1 VIGTKL
7 QFKEAVVKRSGIL
20 AIIMILAM
28 GGAAFAQTKTFF
40 CNDEKKRDV
49 VTFTSK
55 APLETIVGTTSE
67 IIGMIETNPNDINST
82 KARFE
87 VDLASLK
94 TGISMRDGHMRDQF
108 LETSKYPKAIFELTK
123 VVKASQATLED
134 EKTID
139 ITAEGNFTVHGV
151 TKQVTIPLKITYF
164 KESDATKVKTLGDLV
179 KIEANWNLALSD
191 YNITRPQFL
200 ILKLDD
206 LLKIEISAVTS
217 TANPP
222 VNFVSTESK

>member
-1 VIGTKL
+1 M
-7 QFKEAVVKRSGIL
+7 KRSGIF
-20 AIIMILAM
+20 AFIMILAI
-28 GGAAFAQTKTFF
+28 GSAAVAQTKTFF

-55 APLETIVGTTSE
+55 APLETIVGTTAE
-67 IIGMIETNPNDINST
+67 IIGLVETDPSDINTT

-108 LETSKYPKAIFELTK
+108 LETSTYPKAIFELTK
-123 VVKASQATLED
+123 VVKASQQTLED
-134 EKTID
+134 QKPID
-139 ITAEGNFTVHGV
+139 VVAEGNFTVHGV
-151 TKQVTIPLKITYF
+151 TKQVTIPLKITYL
-164 KESDATKVKTLGDLV
+164 KESDATKVKGPGDLI
-179 KIEANWNLALSD
+179 KIDAAWNLLLSD
-191 YNITRPQFL
+191 YNIARPQFL

-206 LLKIEISAVTS
+206 KQKIEISVVAS